1 MYRNDPQPGAVGGAS
16 TPPAAASPAAPATP
30 AVPPNLTPIPTVQ
43 PAAPPPPATPP
54 APVTPAA
61 PALDAAALLAAFD
74 ARLAK
79 VQADNDARMAM
90 HIKTSLMELGIK
102 PPTAR
107 PKPAAPPA
115 PAAEPPKAA
124 DPAAPPAGN
133 SAPSLETEALK
144 TQLAEMQA
152 QIKAANDQLAAAQK
166 EKQDAAIAAH
176 SRQVRATVEK
186 ILTSPQIG
194 MAPMSAAAASEMLID
209 LRKSVVEDAQQ
220 SLWVKFTDDSGK
232 EVTKPLLEGLQ
243 AWSNTQIGKVF
254 KPPVPQGSGNGFTE
268 RIRDKWN
275 ALGRTPAVNPQRS
288 GVDAFMQA
296 VEQQK
301 SGQFG
306 PR

>member
-16 TPPAAASPAAPATP
+16 NPPAAASPAAPATP

-43 PAAPPPPATPP
+43 SAATPPAATPP
-54 APVTPAA
+54 APATPAA
-61 PALDAAALLAAFD
+61 PPALDAAGILAAIDQRLKGNQADQD
-74 ARLAK
+74 ARLAMLVK
-79 VQADNDARMAM
+79 TAM
-90 HIKTSLMELGIK
+90 LEAGIK
-102 PPTAR
+102 PQPAR
-107 PKPAAPPA
+107 PKAPAQQPA
-115 PAAEPPKAA
+115 PAVEPPKAA
-124 DPAAPPAGN
+124 DPATPPAAN

-166 EKQDAAIAAH
+166 KEKDAEIAAH
-176 SRQVRATVEK
+176 SLQVRSSVEK
-186 ILTSPQIG
+186 ILTSSQIG
-194 MAPMSAAAASEMLID
+194 MSPASASTAAEMLIE
-209 LRKSVVEDAQQ
+209 LRKAVVEDDQRN
-220 SLWVKFTDDSGK
+220 LWIKFKDDAGK

-243 AWSNTQIGKVF
+243 AWSNTQAGKVF
-254 KPPVPQGSGNGFTE
+254 KPPVPQGSGVGQLL
-268 RIRDKWN
+268 RDKF
-275 ALGRTPAVNPQRS
+275 ASLGRTPAVNPQRS

>member
-16 TPPAAASPAAPATP
+16 NPPAAASPAAPATP

-43 PAAPPPPATPP
+43 PTAPPPAATPP
-54 APVTPAA
+54 APATPAP
-61 PALDAAALLAAFD
+61 PALDAAGILAAIDQRLKGNQAEQD
-74 ARLAK
+74 ARLAMLVK
-79 VQADNDARMAM
+79 TAM
-90 HIKTSLMELGIK
+90 LEAGIK
-102 PPTAR
+102 PQPAR
-107 PKPAAPPA
+107 PKAPAQPA

-124 DPAAPPAGN
+124 DPAAPPTAN

-166 EKQDAAIAAH
+166 KEKDAEIAAH
-176 SRQVRATVEK
+176 SLQVRSSVEK
-186 ILTSPQIG
+186 ILTSSQIG
-194 MAPMSAAAASEMLID
+194 MSPASASTAAEMLIE
-209 LRKSVVEDAQQ
+209 LRKAVVEDDQRN
-220 SLWVKFTDDSGK
+220 LWIKFKDDTGK
-232 EVTKPLLEGLQ
+232 EMTKPLLEGLQ
-243 AWSNTQIGKVF
+243 AWSNTQAGKVF
-254 KPPVPQGSGNGFTE
+254 KPPVPQGSGVGQLL
-268 RIRDKWN
+268 RDKF
-275 ALGRTPAVNPQRS
+275 ASLGRTPAVNPQRS

>member
-16 TPPAAASPAAPATP
+16 NPPAAASPAAPATP

-54 APVTPAA
+54 APATPAA

-107 PKPAAPPA
+107 PKPPAPPA

-124 DPAAPPAGN
+124 DPATPVAPP
-133 SAPSLETEALK
+133 APSLETEALK

-152 QIKAANDQLAAAQK
+152 QIKTANDQLAAANK
-166 EKQDAAIAAH
+166 EKADAAIAAH
-176 SRQVRATVEK
+176 SLAVRSSVEK
-186 ILTSPQIG
+186 ILTSSQIG
-194 MAPMSAAAASEMLID
+194 MSPASASTAAEMLIE
-209 LRKSVVEDAQQ
+209 LRKAVVEDDQRN
-220 SLWVKFTDDSGK
+220 LWIKFKDDAGK

-243 AWSNTQIGKVF
+243 AWSNTQAGKVF
-254 KPPVPQGSGNGFTE
+254 KPPVPQGSGVGQLL
-268 RIRDKWN
+268 RDKF
-275 ALGRTPAVNPQRS
+275 ASLGRTPAVNPQRS

>member
-1 MYRNDPQPGAVGGAS
+1 MYRNDPQAGAVGGAS
-16 TPPAAASPAAPATP
+16 TPPAATPATSAAL
-30 AVPPNLTPIPTVQ
+30 AVPPNLTPIPSVQ
-43 PAAPPPPATPP
+43 PAAPPQAATPP
-54 APVTPAA
+54 APATPAA
-61 PALDAAALLAAFD
+61 PAMDAAALLAAFD

-102 PPTAR
+102 PQPAR
-107 PKPAAPPA
+107 PKPAAQPA

-124 DPAAPPAGN
+124 DPSAPAAPP
-133 SAPSLETEALK
+133 APSLETEALK

-194 MAPMSAAAASEMLID
+194 MAPVSAAAASEMLID

>member
-16 TPPAAASPAAPATP
+16 TPPAATPAAPATP

-43 PAAPPPPATPP
+43 PTAPPPAATPP
-54 APVTPAA
+54 APATPAA
-61 PALDAAALLAAFD
+61 PALDAAGILAAIDQRLKGNQAEQD
-74 ARLAK
+74 ARLAMLVK
-79 VQADNDARMAM
+79 TAM
-90 HIKTSLMELGIK
+90 LEAGIK
-102 PPTAR
+102 PQPAR
-107 PKPAAPPA
+107 PKAPAQPA

-124 DPAAPPAGN
+124 DPAAAPPAAN

-194 MAPMSAAAASEMLID
+194 MAPVSAAAASEMLID

-296 VEQQK
+296 VADQK